1 MLLKF
6 IEEKYMITARIEEC
20 SSLVQKALDELGLK
34 NVVVEKE
41 VSPRYLLVKYSPGW
55 VGKALE
61 IEFLFKEREDGTEV
75 SIKWPY
81 AKEVPSDNEHSLV
94 FCKEQKEGRQK
105 TERLIME
112 FKRLIGAKDITIP
125 EEKNVTREK
134 QTALPAGTFAT
145 IF

>member
-6 IEEKYMITARIEEC
+6 IEEKYLITARIEEC
-20 SSLVQKALDELGLK
+20 SSLVQKALDEVGLK

-41 VSPRYLLVKYSPGW
+41 VSPRYLLVEYSPGW

-61 IEFLFKEREDGTEV
+61 IEFLFKEQENGTEV

-81 AKEVPSDNEHSLV
+81 TKEVPSGNEHSLV
-94 FCKEQKEGRQK
+94 FRKEQEEGRRK

-112 FKRLIGAKDITIP
+112 FKRLIGAKDVAIP

-134 QTALPAGTFAT
+134 
-145 IF
+145 

>member
-6 IEEKYMITARIEEC
+6 IEEKYLISARVDAC
-20 SSLVQKALDELGLK
+20 SSLVQNALDEVGLK

-41 VSPRYLLVKYSPGW
+41 VSPLYLLVKYSPGW

-81 AKEVPSDNEHSLV
+81 TKEVPSDNEHSLV
-94 FCKEQKEGRQK
+94 FQKEQEEGRRK
-105 TERLIME
+105 TERLIEE
-112 FKRLIGAKDITIP
+112 FKTLIGAKDVAIS
-125 EEKNVTREK
+125 EEKNVTREN
-134 QTALPAGTFAT
+134 
-145 IF
+145 

>member
-6 IEEKYMITARIEEC
+6 IEKKYLITARIEEC
-20 SSLVQKALDELGLK
+20 SSLVQKALDEVGLK

-41 VSPRYLLVKYSPGW
+41 VCPRYLLVEYSPGW

-81 AKEVPSDNEHSLV
+81 TKEVPSGNEHSLL
-94 FCKEQKEGRQK
+94 FRKEQEERRQK
-105 TERLIME
+105 TERLIEE
-112 FKRLIGAKDITIP
+112 FKTLIGAKDVAIP

-134 QTALPAGTFAT
+134 
-145 IF
+145 

>member
-6 IEEKYMITARIEEC
+6 IEEKYMITARIEDC

-61 IEFLFKEREDGTEV
+61 IEFLFMEREDGTEV

-94 FCKEQKEGRQK
+94 FCKEQEEGRQK

-112 FKRLIGAKDITIP
+112 FKRLIGAKDIIP

-134 QTALPAGTFAT
+134 
-145 IF
+145 

>member
-6 IEEKYMITARIEEC
+6 IEEKYLISARVDAC
-20 SSLVQKALDELGLK
+20 SSLVQKALDEVGLK

-81 AKEVPSDNEHSLV
+81 TKEVPSDNEHSLV
-94 FCKEQKEGRQK
+94 FRKEQEEGRQK
-105 TERLIME
+105 TERLIEE
-112 FKRLIGAKDITIP
+112 FKTLIGAKDVAIP

-134 QTALPAGTFAT
+134 
-145 IF
+145 

>member
-6 IEEKYMITARIEEC
+6 IEEKYLITARIEEC
-20 SSLVQKALDELGLK
+20 SSLVQKALDEVGLK
-34 NVVVEKE
+34 NVAVEKE
-41 VSPRYLLVKYSPGW
+41 VSPRYLLVEYSPGW

-81 AKEVPSDNEHSLV
+81 TKEVPSDNERSPV
-94 FCKEQKEGRQK
+94 FRKEQEEGRRK

-112 FKRLIGAKDITIP
+112 FKRLIGAKDVTIP

-134 QTALPAGTFAT
+134 
-145 IF
+145 

>member
-6 IEEKYMITARIEEC
+6 IEEKYMITARIEDC

-61 IEFLFKEREDGTEV
+61 IEFLFMEREDGTEV

-94 FCKEQKEGRQK
+94 FRKEQEEGRQK

-134 QTALPAGTFAT
+134 
-145 IF
+145 

>member
-6 IEEKYMITARIEEC
+6 IEEKYLITARIEEC
-20 SSLVQKALDELGLK
+20 SSLVQKALDEVGLK

-61 IEFLFKEREDGTEV
+61 IEFLFKERKGGTEV

-81 AKEVPSDNEHSLV
+81 TKEFPSDNEHSLV
-94 FCKEQKEGRQK
+94 FRKEQEEGRRK

-112 FKRLIGAKDITIP
+112 FKRLIGAKDVAIP

-134 QTALPAGTFAT
+134 
-145 IF
+145 

>member
-6 IEEKYMITARIEEC
+6 IEEKYLITARIEEC
-20 SSLVQKALDELGLK
+20 SSLVQKALDEVGLK

-41 VSPRYLLVKYSPGW
+41 VSPRYLLVKYSPEW

-81 AKEVPSDNEHSLV
+81 TKEVPSDNEHSLV
-94 FCKEQKEGRQK
+94 FRKEQEEGRQK

-112 FKRLIGAKDITIP
+112 FKRLIGAKDVTIP

-134 QTALPAGTFAT
+134 
-145 IF
+145 

>member
-1 MLLKF
+1 MLKF
-6 IEEKYMITARIEEC
+6 IEEKYLITARIEEC
-20 SSLVQKALDELGLK
+20 SSLVQKALDEVGLK

-41 VSPRYLLVKYSPGW
+41 VSPRYLLVKYSPEW

-81 AKEVPSDNEHSLV
+81 TKEVPSDNEHSLV
-94 FCKEQKEGRQK
+94 FRKEQEEGRQK

-112 FKRLIGAKDITIP
+112 FKRLIGAKDVTIP

-134 QTALPAGTFAT
+134 
-145 IF
+145 